1 MIKAVFFD
9 VGGVLHTSSPD
20 EAQERYFVREALS
33 ALAKQGQKIGAEP
46 EEFIRKL
53 KIRAKEYKRWS
64 EETTRE
70 LPGAEIW
77 TSFFL
82 KDFDPDPEKV
92 APCAERLCYL
102 YDGKKNKIS
111 PRPGLAETVEALHR
125 MGMRQG
131 IISNIISK
139 TFVPECLR
147 NYGIEAFMEC
157 VIMSSVAGRRKPA
170 PEIFKAATDA
180 LGLGAGECAFV
191 GDRLSRDVIGAKNA
205 GFGCMIQIRCEDS
218 IAKDRAF
225 EASGYRPD
233 FMIDD
238 LAEIP
243 PIIRGLNAEKPH
255 A

>member
-1 MIKAVFFD
+1 VIKAVLFD
-9 VGGVLHTSSPD
+9 AGGVLHTSSPD
-20 EAQERYFVREALS
+20 EAQERYFVRETLS
-33 ALAKQGQKIGAEP
+33 TLAKQGQKIDAPP
-46 EEFIRKL
+46 EEFIEKL
-53 KIRAKEYKRWS
+53 KTRAKEYKRWS
-64 EETTRE
+64 EKSLRE

-82 KDFDPDPEKV
+82 KDFNPDPEKV
-92 APCAERLCYL
+92 AGCAEYLCYL
-102 YDGKKNKIS
+102 YDGKKSKIT
-111 PRPGLAETVEALHR
+111 PRPRLAETVETLRR

-147 NYGIEAFMEC
+147 NYGIESFMEC
-157 VIMSSVAGRRKPA
+157 VIMSSVVGSRKPG
-170 PEIFKAATDA
+170 PEIFKAATEA

-205 GFGCMIQIRCEDS
+205 GFGCMIQIRYESS
-218 IAKDRAF
+218 ITKDRAF
-225 EASGYRPD
+225 EASGCRPD
-233 FMIDD
+233 FTIDD

-243 PIIRGLNAEKPH
+243 PIIRGLKGEKPH